1 MFPGRLRLMTS
12 AADSMHK
19 TRNDGE
25 LGKEE
30 NQEVKATMQVNQTES
45 ICTRFGLDLMTLRSV
60 KS

>member
-1 MFPGRLRLMTS
+1 
-12 AADSMHK
+12 MHK

-45 ICTRFGLDLMTLRSV
+45 ICTGFGLDLMTLRRV

>member
-1 MFPGRLRLMTS
+1 
-12 AADSMHK
+12 MHK

-30 NQEVKATMQVNQTES
+30 NQEVKATTQVNQTES
-45 ICTRFGLDLMTLRSV
+45 ICTGFGLDLMTLLRV